1 MAKTYAGYVKR
12 EVANEIDWSSIGSG
26 ISDMLLEE
34 RNARETKKKEIDDA
48 SREFSKVL
56 TEAEG
61 SGHTGIN
68 QFFLDGANSIQEVR
82 LMQDRLLRSGELRL
96 KDYNVQRQNAID
108 GTNEMLALVK
118 GYDTKYKEKMER
130 LQSGVSAAQE
140 QYQMEQIE
148 GFSNFQN
155 HRLYVNPTNG
165 QFSIG
170 KTVTGKGGINEL
182 SKDPND
188 FSTMQALKNR
198 LNIKIDKYDWDKNVQ
213 QGVDNLAKIVLA
225 KNVGGVKT
233 EEDARQMGE
242 SYDTA
247 KADWINSMM
256 TNSTNVG
263 SMLTD
268 WIGGYGFTQDST
280 EASMDDSKILLVPDP
295 RQKSSGNL
303 VPKLSDAQET
313 AVRERLEREFES
325 RIDKVQ
331 TALPPSESDKSR
343 GATGKTY
350 GRIVTSLATMQAGKT
365 LEERVLS
372 ASDIA
377 GRDDA
382 IIKIVET
389 PDEILVT
396 RQASTKGAQPVTT
409 PYPRGEATLGFVKGA
424 ASGLTGVED
433 LNTALKNSSLTEG
446 MVAAP
451 ITNTTVLF
459 ERTTPP
465 KPPSGLVKFDAQL
478 ATDFKSSVIT
488 DADFADD
495 ATVMG
500 KLTPI
505 ASKYGVRITNPS
517 SIYGQSLIFSIGEGT
532 NAVTQEIDFSETGR
546 EGLLE
551 SLKGFIKSN
560 KDATE
565 RFLALESDKPNAY

>member
-26 ISDMLLEE
+26 ISDMLLDE
-34 RNARETKKKEIDDA
+34 RKAREDKKKEIDDA

-61 SGHTGIN
+61 SGHTGLN

-82 LMQDRLLRSGELRL
+82 LMQDKLLRSGELRL
-96 KDYNVQRQNAID
+96 KDYNIQRQNAVD

-118 GYDTKYKEKMER
+118 GYDAKYKEKMDR
-130 LQSGVSAAQE
+130 LQQGLSAAQE
-140 QYQMEQIE
+140 QYQMEQLE

-155 HRLYVNPTNG
+155 HQLYVNPTNG

-170 KTVTGKGGINEL
+170 KTVPGKGGINEL
-182 SKDPND
+182 SKNPND

-198 LNIKIDKYDWDKNVQ
+198 LNIKIDKYDWNANVQ

-233 EEDARQMGE
+233 EENARQMGD
-242 SYDTA
+242 SYKKA

-256 TNSTNVG
+256 TDSTNVG

-331 TALPPSESDKSR
+331 TAMPFQRKSTYDQKSEEQTVIDKQGVEAWAGMYYGTPEEQKGFADRLLGSPNSR
-343 GATGKTY
+343 RQGLVEIDTITKPGTFILKYKDKTKNREIDVVDDDKQKLKVMINLF
-350 GRIVTSLATMQAGKT
+350 GR
-365 LEERVLS
+365 
-372 ASDIA
+372 
-377 GRDDA
+377 
-382 IIKIVET
+382 ET
-389 PDEILVT
+389 PVE
-396 RQASTKGAQPVTT
+396 
-409 PYPRGEATLGFVKGA
+409 
-424 ASGLTGVED
+424 LTFDQVE
-433 LNTALKNSSLTEG
+433 K
-446 MVAAP
+446 V
-451 ITNTTVLF
+451 
-459 ERTTPP
+459 
-465 KPPSGLVKFDAQL
+465 
-478 ATDFKSSVIT
+478 
-488 DADFADD
+488 
-495 ATVMG
+495 
-500 KLTPI
+500 
-505 ASKYGVRITNPS
+505 
-517 SIYGQSLIFSIGEGT
+517 
-532 NAVTQEIDFSETGR
+532 
-546 EGLLE
+546 
-551 SLKGFIKSN
+551 
-560 KDATE
+560 
-565 RFLALESDKPNAY
+565 